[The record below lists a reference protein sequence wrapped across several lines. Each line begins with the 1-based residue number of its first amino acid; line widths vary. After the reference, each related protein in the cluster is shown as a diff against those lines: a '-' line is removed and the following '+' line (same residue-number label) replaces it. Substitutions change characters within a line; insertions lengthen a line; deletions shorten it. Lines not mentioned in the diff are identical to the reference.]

1 MLANERKNKIHEM
14 LKKNGAVTTNDLV
27 KRFGV
32 SIETVRRDL
41 LLMEQEN
48 LLKRVHGGAIKVG
61 EMIHLN
67 NLDTRVEENR
77 DKKRELSQ
85 IASQFVD
92 EGDIIGVDAGS
103 TAILFA
109 EVLKEKFSSLTVVTH
124 SLDVF
129 DVIGKHRNFNVILC
143 GGHFMKEENSFYGS
157 LVISTIKKLHLKKS
171 FVFPSAVSLKF
182 GVCDYNQELVQ
193 IQQKFLECS
202 DEIFF
207 LADSGKFE
215 KNALL
220 KLCDM
225 KQEYTYITDGGLSE
239 ELKSIYRENG
249 LKVFCGGTK

>member
-1 MLANERKNKIHEM
+1 
-14 LKKNGAVTTNDLV
+14 
-27 KRFGV
+27 
-32 SIETVRRDL
+32 
-41 LLMEQEN
+41 
-48 LLKRVHGGAIKVG
+48 
-61 EMIHLN
+61 
-67 NLDTRVEENR
+67 
-77 DKKRELSQ
+77 
-85 IASQFVD
+85 
-92 EGDIIGVDAGS
+92 
-103 TAILFA
+103 
-109 EVLKEKFSSLTVVTH
+109 
-124 SLDVF
+124 
-129 DVIGKHRNFNVILC
+129 
-143 GGHFMKEENSFYGS
+143 MKEENSFYGS

-239 ELKSIYRENG
+239 ELKSIYSENG